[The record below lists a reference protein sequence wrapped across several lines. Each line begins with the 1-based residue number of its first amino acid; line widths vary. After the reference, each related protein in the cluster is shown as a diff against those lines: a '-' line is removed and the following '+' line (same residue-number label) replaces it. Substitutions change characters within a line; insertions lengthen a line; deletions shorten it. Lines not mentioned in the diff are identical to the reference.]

1 MEEILETKGKIRK
14 FITETFLFDAGDV
27 SIGDDESLLDSGVID
42 STGVL
47 ELVAYI
53 ESEFNIE
60 VKDDELIPENFDS
73 MTKIVHYL
81 KMKNNL

>member
-1 MEEILETKGKIRK
+1 MEEILETKGQIRK

-27 SIGDDESLLDSGVID
+27 SLGDDDSLLDSGVID